1 MARMVR
7 KQIYIGQEN
16 NKLLKQRA
24 KELGITESELIRR
37 GIEQMEYSYN
47 GFSMD
52 KKSFIFEND
61 LEFVKKKQSSSKN
74 LKKNEKSNL
83 LLAKYLSVGYYLIA
97 PLLLGVFFGSV
108 VDSFLKTKPYFT
120 FTFLIFGIVSAF
132 YNLYKLTKEKF

>member
-1 MARMVR
+1 
-7 KQIYIGQEN
+7 
-16 NKLLKQRA
+16 
-24 KELGITESELIRR
+24 
-37 GIEQMEYSYN
+37 
-47 GFSMD
+47 MD